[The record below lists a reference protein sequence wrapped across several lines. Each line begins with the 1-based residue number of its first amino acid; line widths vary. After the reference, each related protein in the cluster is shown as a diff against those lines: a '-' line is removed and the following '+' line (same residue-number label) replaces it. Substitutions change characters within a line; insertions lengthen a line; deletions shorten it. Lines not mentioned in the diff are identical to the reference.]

1 MKKEDKKLL
10 YKWGA
15 IAGAWALLIY
25 LVQELSGIQYNVET
39 KTIFFMIQILG
50 LGFSIYMALRKHKD
64 NNDNII
70 SFGRCVFN
78 SILISSI
85 CGILVSFGMWLY
97 LMSNPS
103 VTENYMKETER
114 ILVQQ
119 KHPESN
125 NLVEYKTWKLD
136 SIQKVQSTIIE
147 KTQDREKADST
158 VKAIEEQIVR
168 ARGTWAL
175 SGLILT
181 NTPTLILFG
190 MLFSIF
196 IAAVIANRKQTEF

>member
-70 SFGRCVFN
+70 SFGPHIRVRA
-78 SILISSI
+78 SSI
-85 CGILVSFGMWLY
+85 F
-97 LMSNPS
+97 
-103 VTENYMKETER
+103 
-114 ILVQQ
+114 
-119 KHPESN
+119 
-125 NLVEYKTWKLD
+125 
-136 SIQKVQSTIIE
+136 
-147 KTQDREKADST
+147 
-158 VKAIEEQIVR
+158 
-168 ARGTWAL
+168 L
-175 SGLILT
+175 SSSG
-181 NTPTLILFG
+181 
-190 MLFSIF
+190 FS
-196 IAAVIANRKQTEF
+196 